1 MSKELPLLSTIK
13 DAIPITALSQPQR
26 RELQHALLVLGY
38 PVGEID
44 GLHGPRTATAWSEYK
59 HDVYQGHPDMIGPG
73 SVSLLKTR
81 LPDQREHNFGT
92 KEGTISA
99 IIFEC
104 RRQGLVYPNQI
115 AYVLATTEWETNK
128 TFQPVIE
135 AYWLPDEW
143 RRTHLRYFPYY
154 GRGYVQLTWRENYRK
169 YGEILG
175 IPLEQKPDLAL
186 DPSVALFVLVH
197 GLKTGTFTGRKI
209 SDYID
214 HSRVDYFRARRCV
227 NGMDKA
233 AEIAGLA
240 RDWAKRII

>member
-1 MSKELPLLSTIK
+1 
-13 DAIPITALSQPQR
+13 
-26 RELQHALLVLGY
+26 
-38 PVGEID
+38 
-44 GLHGPRTATAWSEYK
+44 
-59 HDVYQGHPDMIGPG
+59 MIGPG
-73 SVSLLKTR
+73 SISLLKTR
-81 LPDQREHNFGT
+81 LPDHREHNFGT
-92 KEGTISA
+92 KEGTVAA

-115 AYVLATTEWETNK
+115 AYILATVEHETNK

-135 AYWLPDEW
+135 AYWLSDEW

-175 IPLEQKPDLAL
+175 VPLEQKPDLAL
-186 DPSVALFVLVH
+186 EPSVALFVLVH